1 MCSSPIWEPMSHFT
15 QYFPAF
21 CSNSWEYWKTF
32 EINTYLSIYL
42 SIYIYISSQLTTH
55 LFSRT
60 ACNVSFDKWKP
71 LERTHLYP
79 EASNFIKNDTLAQ
92 VFSCEFYEFFT
103 NTFFTEQHTSRR
115 LLLSLSIPSEN
126 IIKPPIFRLCRK
138 RPIAWKRLSTYDC
151 FVEFYR
157 K

>member
-1 MCSSPIWEPMSHFT
+1 MCVYI
-15 QYFPAF
+15 YI
-21 CSNSWEYWKTF
+21 Y
-32 EINTYLSIYL
+32 IYL
-42 SIYIYISSQLTTH
+42 YLYLYLPIYISSQLTTY

-79 EASNFIKNDTLAQ
+79 EASNFIKNKTLAQ
-92 VFSCEFYEFFT
+92 VFSSEFYEFFT
-103 NTFFTEQHTSRR
+103 NAFFTEQHTSSR

-126 IIKPPIFRLCRK
+126 IVKPPIFRLCRK